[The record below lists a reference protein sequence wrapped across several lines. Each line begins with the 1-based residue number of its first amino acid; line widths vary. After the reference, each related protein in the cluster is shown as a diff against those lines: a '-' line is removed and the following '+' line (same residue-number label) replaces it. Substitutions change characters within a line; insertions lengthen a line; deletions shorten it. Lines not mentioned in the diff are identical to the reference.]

1 MSTTLRKALII
12 FAHYILRLRRPNDRL
27 VSQFQCNIT
36 ISTPIENLVNLHQSI
51 PADMYKM
58 LIRLSMSMCFSN
70 RLLTA
75 GLVQRT
81 KLETR

>member
-1 MSTTLRKALII
+1 MSTTLRKASVI

-36 ISTPIENLVNLHQSI
+36 ITPIENLVNLHQSI